1 MPGELVPVVLDQ
13 SAHGED
19 GRAVAHDQEVSLR
32 LELRDVDAH
41 GALGLDDAVGL
52 VHGGDVDLGGELGGH
67 GDGGVLGPALDLHEV
82 DAVVEVGVGGSDN
95 SSVPVGEVV
104 VSG

>member
-1 MPGELVPVVLDQ
+1 LGQFLVSDHLCFKSNEHFLHGGLGVPVSEKVEF
-13 SAHGED
+13 G
-19 GRAVAHDQEVSLR
+19 
-32 LELRDVDAH
+32 
-41 GALGLDDAVGL
+41 GLDDAVGL